1 MLVAGAVNFVVFVQ
15 RRNNYQTGGRLQRMV
30 TSIREV
36 NGVDGRVLSSEV
48 FAEAADGRIVPHA
61 PLACLEDLIQ
71 HGYRLPGG
79 GNWG

>member
-1 MLVAGAVNFVVFVQ
+1 MVFVQ

-48 FAEAADGRIVPHA
+48 FAETSDGRIVPHA
-61 PLACLEDLIQ
+61 PIACLEDLVAY
-71 HGYRLPGG
+71 GYRLPGG
-79 GNWG
+79 NWG

>member
-1 MLVAGAVNFVVFVQ
+1 
-15 RRNNYQTGGRLQRMV
+15 MV

-48 FAEAADGRIVPHA
+48 FAETADGRVVPHA
-61 PLACLEDLIQ
+61 PLSCLDDLVAY
-71 HGYRLPGG
+71 GYRGPA